1 MTYGKKR
8 SGVAQYGKVAAESE
22 VAYASPHRLVQMLME
37 GALEKVAT
45 AKGCI
50 ERNDL
55 EGKSRQITWA
65 MSIING
71 LRTSLDMD
79 AGGAIAVNLDDLY
92 AYMTRRLIDAS
103 AQNDANALSEVIDL
117 LLEIKGAWDT
127 CSAGGAQCGRHKYAA
142 ARRSDRCLHRHP
154 IARRRTGVP
163 SRRMAELG
171 DEGDWD
177 AVVALEPAPAPFEEA
192 FATHAP
198 ADEFVTDRVRAIL
211 DLDKRLMAQASGA

>member
-8 SGVAQYGKVAAESE
+8 SGVVQYGKVAAESE

-37 GALEKVAT
+37 GALDKIAT

-55 EGKSRQITWA
+55 AGKSRQVTWA

-71 LRTSLDMD
+71 LRTSLDME

-103 AQNDANALSEVIDL
+103 AHNDPDALGEVIDL
-117 LLEIKGAWDT
+117 MLEIKGAWDAMPEEVRH
-127 CSAGGAQCGRHKYAA
+127 AGGNKFAA
-142 ARRSDRCLHRHP
+142 
-154 IARRRTGVP
+154 
-163 SRRMAELG
+163 E
-171 DEGDWD
+171 
-177 AVVALEPAPAPFEEA
+177 
-192 FATHAP
+192 
-198 ADEFVTDRVRAIL
+198 
-211 DLDKRLMAQASGA
+211 QAAG

>member
-8 SGVAQYGKVAAESE
+8 SGIAQYGKVATESE

-79 AGGAIAVNLDDLY
+79 TGGPIAVNLDDLY
-92 AYMTRRLIDAS
+92 AYMVRRLIDGS
-103 AQNDANALSEVIDL
+103 AQNDAAALTEVIDL
-117 LLEIKGAWDT
+117 LLEIKGAWDAMPEDVRH
-127 CSAGGAQCGRHKYAA
+127 AGGTKYAT
-142 ARRSDRCLHRHP
+142 SK
-154 IARRRTGVP
+154 
-163 SRRMAELG
+163 
-171 DEGDWD
+171 
-177 AVVALEPAPAPFEEA
+177 EA
-192 FATHAP
+192 
-198 ADEFVTDRVRAIL
+198 
-211 DLDKRLMAQASGA
+211 S

>member
-22 VAYASPHRLVQMLME
+22 ADYANPHRLVQMLME
-37 GALEKVAT
+37 GALDKVAT

-79 AGGAIAVNLDDLY
+79 GGGAIAVNLDDLY
-92 AYMTRRLIDAS
+92 DYMVRRLIDAS
-103 AQNDANALSEVIDL
+103 AQNDADALTEVIDL
-117 LLEIKGAWDT
+117 MLEIKGAWDAMPDEVRNVSGT
-127 CSAGGAQCGRHKYAA
+127 KLSSAK
-142 ARRSDRCLHRHP
+142 
-154 IARRRTGVP
+154 
-163 SRRMAELG
+163 E
-171 DEGDWD
+171 
-177 AVVALEPAPAPFEEA
+177 AV
-192 FATHAP
+192 
-198 ADEFVTDRVRAIL
+198 
-211 DLDKRLMAQASGA
+211 

>member
-55 EGKSRQITWA
+55 AGKSQQITWA

-71 LRTSLDMD
+71 LRASLDMES
-79 AGGAIAVNLDDLY
+79 GGAIAVNLDDLY
-92 AYMTRRLIDAS
+92 NYMTRRLIDAS
-103 AQNDANALSEVIDL
+103 VQNDAAALAEVIDL
-117 LLEIKGAWDT
+117 MLEIKGAWDVMPEEVRN
-127 CSAGGAQCGRHKYAA
+127 AGGSKFAA
-142 ARRSDRCLHRHP
+142 
-154 IARRRTGVP
+154 
-163 SRRMAELG
+163 EK
-171 DEGDWD
+171 
-177 AVVALEPAPAPFEEA
+177 EA
-192 FATHAP
+192 
-198 ADEFVTDRVRAIL
+198 I
-211 DLDKRLMAQASGA
+211 

>member
-92 AYMTRRLIDAS
+92 AYMTRRLIDAT
-103 AQNDANALSEVIDL
+103 AHNDANALSEVIDL
-117 LLEIKGAWDT
+117 LLEIKGAWDAMPE
-127 CSAGGAQCGRHKYAA
+127 SVRSVGGTKYAA
-142 ARRSDRCLHRHP
+142 AK
-154 IARRRTGVP
+154 
-163 SRRMAELG
+163 
-171 DEGDWD
+171 
-177 AVVALEPAPAPFEEA
+177 EA
-192 FATHAP
+192 
-198 ADEFVTDRVRAIL
+198 I
-211 DLDKRLMAQASGA
+211 

>member
-103 AQNDANALSEVIDL
+103 AQNDASALSEVIDL
-117 LLEIKGAWDT
+117 LLEIKGAWD
-127 CSAGGAQCGRHKYAA
+127 AMPEAVRNVGGTKYAA
-142 ARRSDRCLHRHP
+142 AK
-154 IARRRTGVP
+154 
-163 SRRMAELG
+163 
-171 DEGDWD
+171 
-177 AVVALEPAPAPFEEA
+177 EA
-192 FATHAP
+192 
-198 ADEFVTDRVRAIL
+198 I
-211 DLDKRLMAQASGA
+211 

>member
-117 LLEIKGAWDT
+117 LLEIKGAWD
-127 CSAGGAQCGRHKYAA
+127 AMPEAVRNVGGTKYAA
-142 ARRSDRCLHRHP
+142 AK
-154 IARRRTGVP
+154 
-163 SRRMAELG
+163 
-171 DEGDWD
+171 
-177 AVVALEPAPAPFEEA
+177 EA
-192 FATHAP
+192 
-198 ADEFVTDRVRAIL
+198 I
-211 DLDKRLMAQASGA
+211 